1 MEQLGG
7 RIRKLRESR
16 NMTQTELSE
25 ILGMKTY
32 TTVSK
37 WEKNENFP
45 KGKDLKKLAEIF
57 NVTSDYLL
65 GLSDTELGKITTQN
79 KHHEILTLCNQ
90 LNEEKLKQL
99 ILSHYSS
106 VKSFAEEN
114 GMPYSTVRSIL
125 ERGIMNANVENA
137 IKICSALGI
146 RPEIFSYF
154 LETSKGEPEILTIY
168 NQLEEPK
175 QEKVLDY
182 AKEQLEEQN
191 SSKIVSI
198 FDKPQDDEDYITD
211 YVEGLVAAGHGT
223 FQEDNLH
230 MEVRLRAEDVP
241 EDYDTIAKVAGD
253 SMEPLIEDNDL
264 LFIKVTSQVD
274 INSIGIFQ
282 VNDKNFVKKLKRD
295 YDGSWYLQS
304 LNSGYEEIH
313 LTENDDIRTIGVV
326 VDIYREG

>member
-1 MEQLGG
+1 MEQLGD
-7 RIRKLRESR
+7 RVRKLREGR

-65 GLSDTELGKITTQN
+65 GLADSKLGKITAQSEKN
-79 KHHEILTLCNQ
+79 EI
-90 LNEEKLKQL
+90 
-99 ILSHYSS
+99 I
-106 VKSFAEEN
+106 
-114 GMPYSTVRSIL
+114 SI
-125 ERGIMNANVENA
+125 
-137 IKICSALGI
+137 
-146 RPEIFSYF
+146 YD
-154 LETSKGEPEILTIY
+154 
-168 NQLEEPK
+168 QLEEQR
-175 QEKVLDY
+175 QEKVLNY
-182 AKEQLEEQN
+182 AKEQLEEQEN
-191 SSKIVSI
+191 SNIISI
-198 FDKPQDDEDYITD
+198 FNKPQDDEDYITD

-230 MEVRLRAEDVP
+230 MEVRLRANDVP
-241 EDYDTIAKVAGD
+241 NEYDTIAKVAGD

-264 LFIKVTSQVD
+264 LFIRVASIID

-282 VNDKNFVKKLKRD
+282 VNGKNFVKKLKRD

-304 LNSGYEEIH
+304 LNNSYEEIH
-313 LTENDDIRTIGVV
+313 LTENDDIRTIGEVV
-326 VDIYREG
+326 EIYKN

>member
-1 MEQLGG
+1 MEQLGD
-7 RIRKLRESR
+7 RVRKLREGR

-65 GLSDTELGKITTQN
+65 GLADSKLGKITAQSEKN
-79 KHHEILTLCNQ
+79 EI
-90 LNEEKLKQL
+90 
-99 ILSHYSS
+99 I
-106 VKSFAEEN
+106 
-114 GMPYSTVRSIL
+114 SI
-125 ERGIMNANVENA
+125 
-137 IKICSALGI
+137 
-146 RPEIFSYF
+146 YD
-154 LETSKGEPEILTIY
+154 
-168 NQLEEPK
+168 QLEEQR
-175 QEKVLDY
+175 QEKVLNY
-182 AKEQLEEQN
+182 AKEQLEEQE
-191 SSKIVSI
+191 SSNIISI
-198 FDKPQDDEDYITD
+198 FNKSQDDEDYITD

-230 MEVRLRAEDVP
+230 MEVRLRANDVP
-241 EDYDTIAKVAGD
+241 NEYDTIAKVAGD

-264 LFIKVTSQVD
+264 LFIKITSQVD
-274 INSIGIFQ
+274 INDIGIFQ
-282 VNDKNFVKKLKRD
+282 VNGKNFVKKLKRD

-313 LTENDDIRTIGVV
+313 LTENDDIRTIGEVV
-326 VDIYREG
+326 EIYKP

>member
-65 GLSDTELGKITTQN
+65 GLSDTKLGKITTQN
-79 KHHEILTLCNQ
+79 EH
-90 LNEEKLKQL
+90 
-99 ILSHYSS
+99 S
-106 VKSFAEEN
+106 
-114 GMPYSTVRSIL
+114 
-125 ERGIMNANVENA
+125 
-137 IKICSALGI
+137 
-146 RPEIFSYF
+146 
-154 LETSKGEPEILTIY
+154 EILTIY
-168 NQLEEPK
+168 NQLEEPR
-175 QEKVLDY
+175 QEKVLDF
-182 AKEQLEEQN
+182 ANAQLDEQE
-191 SSKIVSI
+191 SSKVASI
-198 FDKPQDDEDYITD
+198 FEKVSNEDYIID

-230 MEVRLRAEDVP
+230 MEVKLRTEDVP
-241 EDYDTIAKVAGD
+241 EEYDTIAKVAGD

-282 VNDKNFVKKLKRD
+282 VNGKNFVKKLKRD

-313 LTENDDIRTIGVV
+313 LSENDDIRTIGEV
-326 VDIYREG
+326 VDIYKV